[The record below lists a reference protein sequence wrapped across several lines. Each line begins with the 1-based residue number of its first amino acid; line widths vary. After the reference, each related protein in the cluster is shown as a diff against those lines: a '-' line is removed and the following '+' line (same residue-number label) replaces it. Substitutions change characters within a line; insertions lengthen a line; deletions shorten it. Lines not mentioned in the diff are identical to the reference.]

1 VRGVRVAPGPLVVH
15 PGGARPALPSVRHPP
30 RDRLPVSAVRV
41 VVGDITRL
49 DEVGV
54 AADAIVNAANS
65 RLLGG
70 SGVCGAIFAAAGPS
84 EMSAACAAIGGCP
97 TGSAVA
103 TPAFGLAAR
112 GVDHVIHAVGPV
124 YGSTSPDEADRLLA
138 ATYRAALDV
147 AEELG
152 AERVALPA
160 ISTGVYGFPER
171 RAAFIAAHETTAHQG
186 DLVEVVLVAFDLASA
201 AVLEEALAGVADG

>member
-1 VRGVRVAPGPLVVH
+1 MT
-15 PGGARPALPSVRHPP
+15 
-30 RDRLPVSAVRV
+30 AVRV

-54 AADAIVNAANS
+54 AADVIVNAANS

-84 EMSAACAAIGGCP
+84 EMSAACDAIGGCP

-103 TPAFGLAAR
+103 TPGFALAAR
-112 GVDHVIHAVGPV
+112 GIDHVIHAVGPV
-124 YGSTSPDEADRLLA
+124 YGSTSPAEADRLLA
-138 ATYRAALDV
+138 DTYRAAFAV

-152 AERVALPA
+152 VERVALPA
-160 ISTGVYGFPER
+160 ISTGVYGFPEA
-171 RAAFIAAHETTAHQG
+171 RAAAIAVREATTHEG
-186 DLVEVVLVAFDLASA
+186 RLGEVLLVAFDPASA
-201 AVLEEALAGVADG
+201 AVLQQALGAS